1 MKLIPRKKQEEIKPA
16 ATDIW
21 QILDY
26 KKPFQIFYSG
36 VEPEDFFNT
45 LYECGIR
52 TFLMSYHYIMS
63 KHINMRERFE
73 NKGIKLIVDS
83 GAHTYFNNDGYD
95 THTVE
100 EWESHLQKYLSW
112 AEKYKDYIFAL
123 ANFDFEDLV
132 DDPAVIDK
140 WNQEYFEPFMLKTGI
155 PVCFVW
161 HQNSYRDWE
170 YYCKRYPY
178 VSISATNTQGDYLS
192 VSDFKDYIKTA
203 EKYGSLVHGMGMT
216 QTSMLTELPFYTVDS
231 TTWQV
236 GMRYGEMNYWNGAK
250 IIRLKKV
257 KWKGDMLDNIVDRY
271 HLDKQ
276 LLIDEDLAEMNRA
289 NAHAFIE
296 AVEFIQHHLKKRM
309 YWLKAKAVKYNL
321 DSLPPDFFPPQD
333 WIIANKDSQQDSE
346 KIKEYA
352 QKMNINPEEIK
363 DAYLS
368 IRDMTTF
375 LNWDNEDYSKCKD
388 FILKDE
394 TLLKELHDFYVNKVR
409 ENDNERIE
417 DLKKFF
423 KECLEGNNEFLLH
436 LGTNFDRRQLER
448 EEYIDDEEFE
458 YIDVPKSEVIQSF
471 RALLPTPA
479 DEEEEEKDVD
489 LENIDPKFY
498 EHLGVTPVYDDN
510 GNFVTYR
517 KKKKLSK
524 QIYSKKFPKFACDNC
539 FVGAKCPEYKAGY
552 VCAYSKIFKKF
563 DTRNMGDIIE
573 AVQSIVGFGTE
584 RLQRAMIFE
593 QLNGTVDPNVTALMD
608 NSIKNLIMLKDL
620 YTYASTEIL
629 RQTRVIR
636 SDGTTENTLQVS
648 NPQEGGVLAKLFGD
662 LAASPQKE
670 EPETIDVQQESKTED
685 SDS

>member
-1 MKLIPRKKQEEIKPA
+1 MKLIPRKKQEDKPV

-21 QILDY
+21 QIMDY

-45 LYECGIR
+45 LCECGIK
-52 TFLMSYHYIMS
+52 TFLMSYHYIQS
-63 KHINMRERFE
+63 KHINMKERFA

-83 GAHTYFNNDGYD
+83 GAHTYMNNEGYD
-95 THTVE
+95 TLPIE
-100 EWESHLQKYLSW
+100 EWETKLKSYLNW
-112 AEKYKDYIFAL
+112 AEKYKEYIFAL

-140 WNQEYFEPFMLKTGI
+140 WNREYFEPFMLRTGI

-161 HQNSYRDWE
+161 HQNSYRGWE

-178 VSISATNTQGDYLS
+178 VSISAANSNGELLS
-192 VSDFKDYIKTA
+192 VNDFKDYIKTA

-250 IIRLKKV
+250 VIRLKKT

-271 HLDKQ
+271 HLDKEK
-276 LLIDEDLAEMNRA
+276 LLDEDLAEMNKA
-289 NAHAFIE
+289 NAYAFIE

-321 DSLPPDFFPPQD
+321 DFLPPDFFPPQD
-333 WIIANKDSQQDSE
+333 WIIANRDSQQDSE
-346 KIKEYA
+346 KIREYA
-352 QKMNINPEEIK
+352 QKMNINPEIIK

-375 LNWDNEDYSKCKD
+375 LNWDNDDYSECKT
-388 FILKDE
+388 FILNDE
-394 TLLKELHDFYVNKVR
+394 TLLQELHDFYINKVR
-409 ENDNERIE
+409 QTDDERIE

-423 KECLEGNNEFLLH
+423 KECLEGTNEFLLH

-448 EEYIDDEEFE
+448 EEYIEEDEE
-458 YIDVPKSEVIQSF
+458 YDLVDVPKSEVINAF
-471 RALLPTPA
+471 RSLLPTKS
-479 DEEEEEKDVD
+479 DEEDEEKDVD
-489 LENIDPKFY
+489 FENIDPKFY
-498 EHLGVTPVYDDN
+498 DHLGVVPVFDDN
-510 GNFVTYR
+510 GNFVTY
-517 KKKKLSK
+517 KKKVGRAK

-552 VCAYSKIFKKF
+552 VCAYNKIFKKF
-563 DTRNMGDIIE
+563 DTRNMRDIIE
-573 AVQSIVGFGTE
+573 AVQSIIGFGTE

-593 QLNGTVDPNVTALMD
+593 QLSGGTDPVVTTLMD
-608 NSIKNLIMLKDL
+608 NTIKNLMMLKDL
-620 YTYASTEIL
+620 YTYSSTEVL
-629 RQTRVIR
+629 RQTKVIR
-636 SDGTTENTLQVS
+636 SDGTTENTIQVS

-662 LAASPQKE
+662 LSQKEESKE
-670 EPETIDVQQESKTED
+670 EPETIDVDEKA
-685 SDS
+685 